1 MARSRLVVG
10 AVLATA
16 NVRDCCDSSRL
27 CLFRGLC
34 LPSLRSAF
42 LPSTHLAFTMWL
54 ARDHLPLALLAPG
67 LSGSK
72 CVVIGELQPQRD
84 NLLGFTTSAGFNHEP
99 FAPNYAWSSI
109 VAIVGILAVAV
120 GFVLGNGLT
129 EVFGLNSPS
138 PPRAEHRLF
147 SRVNDSSTRG

>member
-27 CLFRGLC
+27 YLFRGLC

-42 LPSTHLAFTMWL
+42 LPTTHLAFTMWL

-67 LSGSK
+67 LSGCK

-99 FAPNYAWSSI
+99 FAPNYARSSI
-109 VAIVGILAVAV
+109 VAIVGILAVA
-120 GFVLGNGLT
+120 GNASGWQVLLAAP
-129 EVFGLNSPS
+129 VS
-138 PPRAEHRLF
+138 
-147 SRVNDSSTRG
+147 SRVCARKWVNRGVRVELTLTPSS